1 MKKLGLILL
10 FSVMSVFASA
20 QSTVPLSENRCEE
33 VIQEITKATQATKTI
48 QCRFV
53 QSKVMAMLAEPS
65 VSEGKMYY
73 VAPDRMCWEYEKPY
87 SSSFIVNGEQ
97 IIRTND
103 GKTEI
108 TDANSNR
115 MFKGL
120 SDFIMGCIS
129 GQKLFDKTA
138 FNIMVFD
145 EGNDWRAELFPLKR
159 DMKRMFQTIVFR
171 FDKKVLNINSMEMT
185 GPNGDVTRIQFMDVV
200 SNQPIKDVIFGN

>member
-1 MKKLGLILL
+1 MRKLSLVLL
-10 FSVMSVFASA
+10 FSMMGIFASA
-20 QSTVPLSENRCEE
+20 QSTVPLSEKRCEE
-33 VIQEITKATQATKTI
+33 VIQEITRATQAMQTI

-65 VSEGKMYY
+65 VSEGRLYY
-73 VAPDRMCWEYEKPY
+73 AAPDCMCWEFEKPY

-103 GKTEI
+103 GKKEV
-108 TDANSNR
+108 TDTNSNR

-120 SDFIMGCIS
+120 SDFIMGSIS

-138 FNIMVFD
+138 FNIMIFD
-145 EGNDWRAELFPLKR
+145 EGNNWRTELFPLKR

-171 FDKKVLNINSMEMT
+171 FEKKTSNINSMEMT
-185 GPNGDVTRIQFMDVV
+185 SPNGDLTRIQFMDVV
-200 SNQPIKDVIFGN
+200 SNQPIKDAVFGK